1 MGTLFVAGHSVFV
14 NGQTAPN
21 RMSIRSGDTVAT
33 GSTSSAKVTLRGGS
47 IQLDENTN
55 VNFLGNIG
63 NYLGCTL
70 IATLN
75 TGQTFTEGKNICVSA
90 GGVLFAPQ
98 SKYLSKRI
106 PEGEVLAV
114 LAVAEGEV
122 IMSDAEQTLVAT
134 TLTQA
139 SIVGGR
145 ISEQHPISEAEL
157 HSITGWRNQYAFKS
171 ASGGTSPAAPVR
183 AVSALTPVR

>member
-1 MGTLFVAGHSVFV
+1 MGTLFVAGHSVIV

-33 GSTSSAKVTLRGGS
+33 GSTSSALVRLRGGS
-47 IQLDENTN
+47 VQLDENTN
-55 VNFLGNIG
+55 LSFLDHIG

-70 IATLN
+70 ITTIN
-75 TGQTFTEGKNICVSA
+75 TGQIFSEGENVCASA
-90 GGVLFAPQ
+90 GGVLFAAQ
-98 SKYLSKRI
+98 SKYLVKRI
-106 PEGEVLAV
+106 SEGEVLA
-114 LAVAEGEV
+114 AVAEGKV
-122 IMSDAEQTLVAT
+122 TISGAEQTLVAT
-134 TLTQA
+134 ALTQA